1 MVVVFI
7 EFLEGLELLEV
18 LVSNGSIVPLVFVVL
33 IFKSYPE

>member
-1 MVVVFI
+1 MVVVSI

-18 LVSNGSIVPLVFVVL
+18 LVSNGSIVSLVFVVL